1 MKKLS
6 YLFVAATAAICASL
20 CSCESSNEYFDN
32 KAFISSDAVST
43 ILLDG
48 KTEDA
53 KTIVAQ
59 VAKPVDK
66 EVKLS
71 FAPDASKLNTYNL
84 AYYDNAVILPEQF
97 YSLSATSAVINAG
110 SIKSTDITVSFS
122 SLDELD
128 RETTY
133 VLPIS
138 ASTSDIEM
146 LESKTTSYYVIRGAA
161 LVNVVANI
169 DENYLSLV
177 NPSGASGLGGMSEV
191 TVECLARFTEFG
203 KLISTVMGIEG
214 NFLIR
219 IGDAGVP
226 DNQIQLAT
234 SNGNVTDTAWQLETG
249 KWTHIAVTFNSATG
263 AVDVYF
269 NGVHKGNTQY
279 SSYRSN
285 VNWNS
290 GSFYVGKSYDN
301 NRWFDGEISEARV
314 WNRVLSV
321 EEINAK
327 NHFYKVDA
335 ASEGLVAYWKF
346 NEGSGNVIT
355 DVTNGYNLVA
365 NSAITWK
372 PVSLPE

>member
-1 MKKLS
+1 MKNLS

-32 KAFISSDAVST
+32 KAFISTDAVST

-48 KTEDA
+48 KTDDA

-59 VAKPVDK
+59 IAKPVDK
-66 EVKLS
+66 EVKLA
-71 FAPDASKLNTYNL
+71 FNADASKLNTYNM
-84 AYYDNAVILPEQF
+84 AYYDKAVILPSQN
-97 YSLSATSAVINAG
+97 YSLSTNSAVINAG
-110 SIKSTDITVSFS
+110 SIKSTDVTVSFS
-122 SLDELD
+122 NLDELD
-128 RETTY
+128 REVTY
-133 VLPIS
+133 VLPIT

-169 DENYLSLV
+169 DENYLTLV
-177 NPSGASGLGGMSEV
+177 NPSAATGLGNMSQV

-219 IGDAGVP
+219 IGDAGLP

-234 SNGNVTDTAWQLETG
+234 SSGNVTDTAWQLDTG
-249 KWTHIAVTFNSATG
+249 KWTHIAVTFDSSTG

-269 NGVHKGNTQY
+269 NGVHKGSTQY
-279 SSYRSN
+279 SSYRRS

-314 WNRVLSV
+314 WNRVLSAD
-321 EEINAK
+321 EINAK
-327 NHFYKVDA
+327 NHFYMVDA
-335 ASEGLVAYWKF
+335 SSDGLVAYWKF

-355 DVTNGYNLVA
+355 DVTSGYNLVA

>member
-59 VAKPVDK
+59 VAKPIDK

-177 NPSGASGLGGMSEV
+177 NPGSASGLGGMSEV

>member
-177 NPSGASGLGGMSEV
+177 NPGSASGLGGMSEV

-249 KWTHIAVTFNSATG
+249 KWTHIAVTFNSANG

-279 SSYRSN
+279 SNYRSN

-290 GSFYVGKSYDN
+290 SDFYVGKSWDN

-346 NEGSGNVIT
+346 NEGTGNVIT

>member
-6 YLFVAATAAICASL
+6 YIFAAVAAVSASL

-32 KAFISSDAVST
+32 KAFISTDAVST

-53 KTIVAQ
+53 KTIVAE
-59 VAKPVDK
+59 VAKPVGKD
-66 EVKLS
+66 VK
-71 FAPDASKLNTYNL
+71 FAFAADASKLNTYNL

-133 VLPIS
+133 VLPVT
-138 ASTSDIEM
+138 ASTSDIAM
-146 LESKTTSYYVIRGAA
+146 LDSKTTSYYVIRGAA

-177 NPSGASGLGGMSEV
+177 NPSNASALGGMGEV

-249 KWTHIAVTFNSATG
+249 KWTHIAVTFNSANG

-279 SSYRSN
+279 SNYRSN

-290 GSFYVGKSYDN
+290 GDFYVGKSWDN

>member
-177 NPSGASGLGGMSEV
+177 NPGSASGLGGMSEV

>member
-133 VLPIS
+133 VLPVT
-138 ASTSDIEM
+138 ASTSDIAM
-146 LESKTTSYYVIRGAA
+146 LDSKTTSYYVIRGAA

-177 NPSGASGLGGMSEV
+177 NPGNASALGGMGEV

-249 KWTHIAVTFNSATG
+249 KWTHIAVTFNSANG

-279 SSYRSN
+279 SNYRSN

-290 GSFYVGKSYDN
+290 SDFYVGKSWDN

>member
-1 MKKLS
+1 M
-6 YLFVAATAAICASL
+6 
-20 CSCESSNEYFDN
+20 
-32 KAFISSDAVST
+32 
-43 ILLDG
+43 
-48 KTEDA
+48 
-53 KTIVAQ
+53 
-59 VAKPVDK
+59 
-66 EVKLS
+66 
-71 FAPDASKLNTYNL
+71 
-84 AYYDNAVILPEQF
+84 
-97 YSLSATSAVINAG
+97 
-110 SIKSTDITVSFS
+110 
-122 SLDELD
+122 
-128 RETTY
+128 
-133 VLPIS
+133 
-138 ASTSDIEM
+138 
-146 LESKTTSYYVIRGAA
+146 
-161 LVNVVANI
+161 
-169 DENYLSLV
+169 
-177 NPSGASGLGGMSEV
+177 
-191 TVECLARFTEFG
+191 
-203 KLISTVMGIEG
+203 
-214 NFLIR
+214 
-219 IGDAGVP
+219 P

-249 KWTHIAVTFNSATG
+249 KWTHIAVTFNSANG

-279 SSYRSN
+279 SNYRSN

-290 GSFYVGKSYDN
+290 GSFYVGKSWDN

-346 NEGSGNVIT
+346 NEGTGNVIT

>member
-1 MKKLS
+1 MKRIS
-6 YLFVAATAAICASL
+6 YIFAAVAAVSASL

-32 KAFISSDAVST
+32 KAFISTDAVST

-48 KTEDA
+48 RTEDA
-53 KTIVAQ
+53 KTIVAE

-66 EVKLS
+66 DVK
-71 FAPDASKLNTYNL
+71 FAFAADASKLDTYNM
-84 AYYDNAVILPEQF
+84 AYYDHAVILPSQN
-97 YSLSATSAVINAG
+97 YQLSTSSAVINAG
-110 SIKSTDITVSFS
+110 SIKSTDVTVSFVD
-122 SLDELD
+122 LDQLD
-128 RETTY
+128 RDITY
-133 VLPIS
+133 VLPVT
-138 ASTSDIEM
+138 ASTSDIAM
-146 LESKTTSYYVIRGAA
+146 LDSKTTSYYVIRGAA

-177 NPSGASGLGGMSEV
+177 NPGNASALGGMGEV

-249 KWTHIAVTFNSATG
+249 KWTHIAVTFNSANG

-279 SSYRSN
+279 SNYRSN

-290 GSFYVGKSYDN
+290 GSFYVGKSWDN

>member
-133 VLPIS
+133 VLPVT
-138 ASTSDIEM
+138 ASTSDIAM
-146 LESKTTSYYVIRGAA
+146 LDSKTTSYYVIRGAA

-177 NPSGASGLGGMSEV
+177 NPGNASALGGMGEV

-249 KWTHIAVTFNSATG
+249 KWTHIAVTFNSANG

-279 SSYRSN
+279 SNYRSN

-290 GSFYVGKSYDN
+290 SDFYVGKSWDN

-346 NEGSGNVIT
+346 NEGTGNVIT

>member
-177 NPSGASGLGGMSEV
+177 NPGSASGLGGMSEV

-346 NEGSGNVIT
+346 NEGTGNVIT

>member
-59 VAKPVDK
+59 VAKPIDK

-71 FAPDASKLNTYNL
+71 FTPDASKLNTYNL

-279 SSYRSN
+279 SSYRSK

>member
-71 FAPDASKLNTYNL
+71 FAPDASKLNIYNL

-177 NPSGASGLGGMSEV
+177 NPGSASGLGGMSEV

>member
-177 NPSGASGLGGMSEV
+177 NPGSASGLGGMSEV

-279 SSYRSN
+279 SSYRNN

>member
-177 NPSGASGLGGMSEV
+177 NPGNASALGGMGEV

-249 KWTHIAVTFNSATG
+249 KWTHIAVTFNSANG

-279 SSYRSN
+279 SNYRSN

-290 GSFYVGKSYDN
+290 SDFYVGKSWDN

-346 NEGSGNVIT
+346 NEGTGNVIT

>member
-177 NPSGASGLGGMSEV
+177 NPGSASGLGGMSEV

-249 KWTHIAVTFNSATG
+249 KWTHIAVTFNSANG

-279 SSYRSN
+279 SNYRSN

-290 GSFYVGKSYDN
+290 SDFYVGKSWDN